1 MKFNKILHP
10 IFIFSL
16 ILLLL
21 NDFYLKAFYS
31 NELTG
36 KLSDFTGLFVFAV
49 FFSQVIPKS
58 KKWIS
63 LITGLLFIVWKTPI
77 VTPLIDL
84 FNQYAFYKIQ
94 RVVDYSDYLALLV
107 LPFAHR
113 FIKNEF
119 NFKLNLN
126 VTFLRVSQ
134 YFILGFSVFAICAT
148 SYPNKFKPKTPDGTV
163 YIGKKY
169 TIKKSK
175 EKIIESLQNLG
186 FNPIYYHSNNNNNSL
201 WMYDHYQSDTIITN
215 YDHYPFA
222 DTILNVK
229 YRLIPM
235 RDQSKTKLEIINVTF
250 NTDEPIQ
257 QIKTLRRLKNE
268 YKHII
273 KDIIVDKLE

>member
-21 NDFYLKAFYS
+21 NDFYFKAFYS

-36 KLSDFTGLFVFAV
+36 KLSDLTGLFVFAV

-84 FNQYAFYKIQ
+84 FNQYALYKIQ
-94 RVVDYSDYLALLV
+94 RVVDYSDYMALLV
-107 LPFAHR
+107 LPLTHR
-113 FIKNEF
+113 FVNREF

-126 VTFLRVSQ
+126 ISFLRVSQ

-148 SYPNKFKPKTPDGTV
+148 SIPPKKHIPKGTV

-169 TIKKSK
+169 SISKSK
-175 EKIIESLQNLG
+175 EDVLQAIRSLGYSTDYQTSEIPKG
-186 FNPIYYHSNNNNNSL
+186 K
-201 WMYDHYQSDTIITN
+201 WMYPYYQSDTIILK

-222 DTILNVK
+222 DTIINVK
-229 YRLIPM
+229 YRFYSSAKK
-235 RDQSKTKLEIINVTF
+235 SKTTLEIINVTL

-257 QIKTLRRLKNE
+257 QIKTLRRLKNK
-268 YKHII
+268 YKDVLKELII
-273 KDIIVDKLE
+273 DELE